1 MMIKKGI
8 PNLFT
13 IGNLFFGISSILLS
27 FNGDTSLAIMMII
40 FAIFMDGLDG
50 RIARALNVEGEFGK
64 ELDSLSDIVSFGLA
78 PAFMMYVNVF
88 GDMNSLGWMATA
100 IFPIC
105 GALRLARFNVI
116 ESPPG
121 YFIGLPIPAAGGLL
135 SLLALYHNGI
145 NEYFLLLCTFVLSF
159 LMVSTI
165 QYPSF
170 KKIGMPR
177 WLFWSIPIFIIIAVV
192 IYELYPNAVTK
203 LLLLPLVFYTLYGIR
218 KK

>member
-1 MMIKKGI
+1 MIRKGI

-13 IGNLFFGISSILLS
+13 VGNLFFGISAVILS
-27 FNGDTSLAIMMII
+27 SNGNSKLAVMMIV
-40 FAIFMDGLDG
+40 FAIIMDGLDG

-64 ELDSLSDIVSFGLA
+64 ELDSLSDIISFGLA
-78 PAFMMYVNVF
+78 PAFIMYVSVF
-88 GDMNSLGWMATA
+88 ENMHSIGWIATT

-135 SLLALYHNGI
+135 SLLAIFHDGI
-145 NEYFLLLCTFVLSF
+145 NDYLLIVFTLILSF

-170 KKIGMPR
+170 KKIGMPK
-177 WLFWSIPIFIIIAVV
+177 WVFWAIPVFLIIGVI
-192 IYELYPNAVTK
+192 IYELYPNVLTK
-203 LLLLPLVFYTLYGIR
+203 LLFAPLIIYTLYGI
-218 KK
+218 KKR